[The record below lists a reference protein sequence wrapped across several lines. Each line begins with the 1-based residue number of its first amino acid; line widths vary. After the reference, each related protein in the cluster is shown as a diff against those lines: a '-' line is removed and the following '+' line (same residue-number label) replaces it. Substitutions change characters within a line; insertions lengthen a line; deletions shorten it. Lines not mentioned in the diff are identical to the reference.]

1 MVVTFLQ
8 HASFLVECE
17 KVALLFDY
25 FDGEVTLPENKDLI
39 VFASHRHGDHYNKR
53 IFDLPARAFVL
64 SDDIPAEDIP
74 HGIVVHRMGSHQRIE
89 VEGLVARTLQSTDEG
104 VAFLLE
110 VEGKVIYF
118 AGDLNNWFWEEE
130 GEAYTSW
137 MEREYHKELDRLP
150 SAIDVAFV
158 PVDPRLGKRYGLG
171 ARDLLERVS
180 VSYLVPMHMWGEFA
194 VGAALKEAVSSYDV
208 EVLTA
213 QRNGQRWRIA

>member
-8 HASFLVECE
+8 HASFLVECGE
-17 KVALLFDY
+17 AVLLFDY

-64 SDDIPAEDIP
+64 SDDIPTEDIP

-89 VEGLVARTLQSTDEG
+89 VEGLVTRTLQSTDEG

-130 GEAYTSW
+130 EKRIPHGWNGSITKSSIGY
-137 MEREYHKELDRLP
+137 P
-150 SAIDVAFV
+150 AIDLASRSRRSA
-158 PVDPRLGKRYGLG
+158 PGSGMGLG
-171 ARDLLERVS
+171 ALDLLERVS

-208 EVLTA
+208 EVLAA